1 MELIAIVTIFLLAQ
15 AMYFAIEVGKA
26 RGKYNVK
33 APAISGDVMFER
45 HYRVHQ
51 NTLEQLVIF
60 LPSLW
65 LFGLFVSQSIAAG
78 LGVVFFVGRFVF
90 RRAYLADP
98 AGRALGFIIG
108 LLSILACFIGV
119 LVNTIGSL
127 L

>member
-15 AMYFAIEVGKA
+15 AMYFAIEVGRA
-26 RGKYNVK
+26 RGKYSVK

-65 LFGLFVSQSIAAG
+65 LFSFFVSQEYAVG
-78 LGVVFFVGRFVF
+78 LGVVFFIGRFIF
-90 RRAYLADP
+90 RRAYLSDP
-98 AGRALGFIIG
+98 GGRALGFVIG
-108 LLSILACFIGV
+108 LLSILACFVGV
-119 LVNTIGSL
+119 LVKTVGSL
-127 L
+127 I